1 MTLPISVPTPWV
13 ARWRQRWRA
22 RQLLRACGGSLPA
35 WALSEVSFSPPQAA
49 WLHRSLCLWHLRA
62 GADRPVPGPGP
73 VPLSRVTDGLA
84 RFGVALQPCRLA
96 DPRALRRG
104 DVLVLSDA
112 AARRLF
118 GESAIG
124 GGGLALVVEAGSQAV
139 RLSPALSPRALS
151 CSVDKLQG
159 TLPGWVLR
167 SQAADAAAGRSRW
180 SLAAA

>member
-1 MTLPISVPTPWV
+1 MTLPTSFLTALV

-22 RQLLRACGGSLPA
+22 RQVLRACGGGLPA
-35 WALSEVSFSPPQAA
+35 WALSEVTFSPPQAA
-49 WLHRSLCLWHLRA
+49 WMHRSLCLWHLRA
-62 GADRPVPGPGP
+62 GADRPLHGYGP
-73 VPLSRVTDGLA
+73 VPLSKVTDSLA
-84 RFGVALQPCRLA
+84 RLGVALQACRLA

-118 GESAIG
+118 GEAAIG

-151 CSVDKLQG
+151 CSVDKLHG
-159 TLPGWVLR
+159 ALAGWVLR
-167 SQAADAAAGRSRW
+167 SHPTEAVADRRGWA
-180 SLAAA
+180 LAAA

>member
-1 MTLPISVPTPWV
+1 MTLPTSLLTTWI

-22 RQLLRACGGSLPA
+22 RQVLRACGVGLPD
-35 WALSEVSFSPPQAA
+35 WALSEVTFSPPQAA

-62 GADRPVPGPGP
+62 GADRPLHGHGPM
-73 VPLSRVTDGLA
+73 PLAQVTGGLA
-84 RFGVALQPCRLA
+84 RQGIALQACRLA

-118 GESAIG
+118 GEAAIG

-151 CSVDKLQG
+151 CSVDKLHG
-159 TLPGWVLR
+159 ALAGWVLR
-167 SQAADAAAGRSRW
+167 SHPTEAVADRRGWA
-180 SLAAA
+180 LAAA

>member
-1 MTLPISVPTPWV
+1 MSLLTFLT
-13 ARWRQRWRA
+13 ARIEPWRQRWRA
-22 RQLLRACGGSLPA
+22 RRVLRACGTGLPA
-35 WALSEVSFSPPQAA
+35 WALSEVTFSPPQAA

-62 GADRPVPGPGP
+62 GADRPLQGYGP
-73 VPLSRVTDGLA
+73 VPLPGVTAGLA
-84 RFGVALQPCRLA
+84 RQGVALQACRLA

-118 GESAIG
+118 GEAAIG

-151 CSVDKLQG
+151 CSVDRLHG
-159 TLPGWVLR
+159 ALAGWVLR
-167 SQAADAAAGRSRW
+167 SQVAGDAADRRGWA
-180 SLAAA
+180 LAAA